1 MKEQVVSNNTGSQWS
16 SVYVHIPFCA
26 SRCIYCGFYSTV
38 GSGLEASYVSAL
50 EQELSLRADY
60 LPPDRPIRTIYLGGG
75 TPSQLSPNLLERILR
90 HVDKRIVTPRNH
102 GLKVEET
109 TIECNPDDVSEAF
122 SQALYS
128 LGVNRVSLGIQTFDD
143 HRLLFL
149 HRRHNA
155 SQAEEAIRRLRH
167 AGIDN
172 ISIDLMFG
180 FPGQTVAD
188 WERDIERALSLRP
201 THISAYGLTYEE
213 GTPLEHHLR
222 EGLISAIDE
231 ETQRLMYDL
240 LCDRLESFGYEHYEI
255 SNFALPGFRS
265 RHNSGYW
272 NSVPYLGLGAAAHS
286 YDGNSRQW
294 NVSNLKRYIQ
304 QISHGEVPM
313 EREIL
318 DEQSRWNDLIVT
330 AFRTCDGIDLRA
342 VREEFGEAYL
352 QFLLQSAQV
361 HLEQDLLKIEEGAL
375 RLTRQGIH
383 VSDMVMTDFVRVK
396 G

>member
-1 MKEQVVSNNTGSQWS
+1 MKEQVVSNNTGSRWS

-75 TPSQLSPNLLERILR
+75 TPSQLSPNLLERIFR
-90 HVDKRIVTPRNH
+90 HVDKLIVTPHNH

-109 TIECNPDDVSEAF
+109 TIECNPDDVSETF

-155 SQAEEAIRRLRH
+155 SQAVEAIRRLRH
-167 AGIDN
+167 SGIDN

-180 FPGQTVAD
+180 FPGQTIAD

-213 GTPLEHHLR
+213 GTPLERHLR

-272 NSVPYLGLGAAAHS
+272 NNVPYLGLGAAAHS

-294 NVSNLKRYIQ
+294 NVSDLKLYIQ

-330 AFRTCDGIDLRA
+330 AFRTCEGIDLRA
-342 VREEFGEAYL
+342 VREEFGEVYL

>member
-50 EQELSLRADY
+50 EQELSLRAKY

-90 HVDKRIVTPRNH
+90 QVDKLIVTPHNH

-109 TIECNPDDVSEAF
+109 TIECNPDDVSETF

-167 AGIDN
+167 SGINN

-188 WERDIERALSLRP
+188 WEHDIERALSLRP

-222 EGLISAIDE
+222 EGLISTIDE

-272 NSVPYLGLGAAAHS
+272 NRVPYLGLGAAAHS

-352 QFLLQSAQV
+352 QFLLQSAQA